1 MCGGRALALEQH
13 NVHIRARNAIFIDM
27 TTNTQQIEREI
38 EFHRNLSEES
48 CRPSTHISSFIA
60 CQSSLALKFLS
71 ASFPFIK
78 ITFSRSLPT
87 YLKIDTHENR
97 YLIKVSS
104 SFSSLSHQAAQEDA
118 GNNAKLESTMDIPLK
133 KLKHEEVSVRYLDI
147 YQPAAFIFPHVSR
160 PQAWM
165 ANSPKQPFTPF
176 ASSMNPSAL
185 PYTQEPPLLQNPER
199 VVRHTESERFE
210 RSYQPNVALA
220 PRQTILARERD
231 KEEVRESSTASII
244 KSEMQIK
251 QERPSTPING
261 EQTSSPTN
269 IRNSSPET
277 TINGGALPSATA
289 PISPE
294 GQSGSNEI
302 TSSTSPVPA
311 SMIPNIKQDSVSPHS
326 SPSLTSPP
334 PRSHMIHH
342 KSSPV
347 VVTVV
352 TNNHHHHHH
361 QPVMNGIKKKV
372 PAGNTDFEMM
382 SPDTDEESL
391 TGEPDSS
398 NHTQTAYEHV
408 RELLANGTLESHN
421 RILHIVKYLEKEI
434 VQTKERFDGHKK
446 EMIELQAQQQLREE
460 ELRRKIDSLQL
471 QLNQQKLNGNG
482 IIATSCLSSSSSSS
496 SSLSSS
502 SSYDY
507 DRNER
512 RNSIVEKPN
521 VIIKPLKKSWR
532 LTSCEEPAKTSMTTT
547 ATANITITTSTPST
561 IVMMP
566 KTEDMINNN
575 NTKIYNN
582 NNNSSTSSPIING
595 STESASSLL
604 LDDALKQKTTT
615 ANVATVVA
623 AATPIKTEK
632 L

>member
-1 MCGGRALALEQH
+1 
-13 NVHIRARNAIFIDM
+13 
-27 TTNTQQIEREI
+27 
-38 EFHRNLSEES
+38 
-48 CRPSTHISSFIA
+48 
-60 CQSSLALKFLS
+60 
-71 ASFPFIK
+71 
-78 ITFSRSLPT
+78 
-87 YLKIDTHENR
+87 
-97 YLIKVSS
+97 
-104 SFSSLSHQAAQEDA
+104 
-118 GNNAKLESTMDIPLK
+118 MDIPLK
-133 KLKHEEVSVRYLDI
+133 KLKHEEVSVRYLADV
-147 YQPAAFIFPHVSR
+147 YTPAFIFPHASQ
-160 PQAWM
+160 PWL
-165 ANSPKQPFTPF
+165 NSTKLYAPFP
-176 ASSMNPSAL
+176 SSNPSQL
-185 PYTQEPPLLQNPER
+185 PYSQEPPLLQNPER
-199 VVRHTESERFE
+199 VVRHSESERFE

-220 PRQTILARERD
+220 PRQTILSRERD
-231 KEEVRESSTASII
+231 KEDVRESSTAAVI

-251 QERPSTPING
+251 QERPSTPIN
-261 EQTSSPTN
+261 ETTSPTN

-372 PAGNTDFEMM
+372 PAGSTEFEMM

-398 NHTQTAYEHV
+398 NLNGNHTQTAYDHV
-408 RELLANGTLESHN
+408 RELLANNTMESQS
-421 RILHIVKYLEKEI
+421 RILHIVKYMEKEI
-434 VQTKERFDGHKK
+434 AQTKERADGYKK
-446 EMIELQAQQQLREE
+446 EIIELQAQHQLRDE
-460 ELRRKIDSLQL
+460 ELRRKIDNLQL
-471 QLNQQKLNGNG
+471 QLNQQKLNGNNASS
-482 IIATSCLSSSSSSS
+482 IIANSCLSSSSSSS

-532 LTSCEEPAKTSMTTT
+532 PTSCEEPARTMTTT

-566 KTEDMINNN
+566 KTEDIINNN

-595 STESASSLL
+595 STDSTS
-604 LDDALKQKTTT
+604 LDDAIKQKTTT
-615 ANVATVVA
+615 AHVSTVVA
-623 AATPIKTEK
+623 AATPIKAEK